1 MDEDSKIISHGDAWY
16 IIHEKDFDEF
26 LTLTKMESVR
36 AFKDGR
42 LLGFRGYHTRGWD
55 ELVLDISTMDVQ
67 EELDNSESRG
77 HKL

>member
-1 MDEDSKIISHGDAWY
+1 
-16 IIHEKDFDEF
+16 
-26 LTLTKMESVR
+26 MESVR